1 MYVDLKVASKYKYSC
16 IIVYELKTYI
26 PKNFPNFFPQVFVGK
41 YQKSSYII
49 NIVKMYMFNQEFV
62 IALLSFTI
70 VMVIFNLVKDMFLI
84 PYLKV
89 TDKDSIDKINKRWYI
104 SFFVGTVLLFLIYGR
119 AGP

>member
-1 MYVDLKVASKYKYSC
+1 
-16 IIVYELKTYI
+16 
-26 PKNFPNFFPQVFVGK
+26 
-41 YQKSSYII
+41 
-49 NIVKMYMFNQEFV
+49 MYMFNQDFI

-89 TDKDSIDKINKRWYI
+89 TDKDTIDKINKRWYI